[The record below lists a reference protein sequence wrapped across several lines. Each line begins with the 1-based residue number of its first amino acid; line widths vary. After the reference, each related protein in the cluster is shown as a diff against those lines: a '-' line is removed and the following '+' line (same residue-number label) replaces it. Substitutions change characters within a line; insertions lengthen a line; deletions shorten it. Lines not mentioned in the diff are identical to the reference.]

1 MRRPGE
7 PVAQPGLEGSNPSP
21 GALAFIQALGI
32 EAMKIIIIIA
42 WFSSIDVLIFN
53 KVFAQA
59 DEFITQRFCR
69 ERVLCL

>member
-1 MRRPGE
+1 
-7 PVAQPGLEGSNPSP
+7 
-21 GALAFIQALGI
+21 
-32 EAMKIIIIIA
+32 MKIIIIIA

-69 ERVLCL
+69 EMVLCL